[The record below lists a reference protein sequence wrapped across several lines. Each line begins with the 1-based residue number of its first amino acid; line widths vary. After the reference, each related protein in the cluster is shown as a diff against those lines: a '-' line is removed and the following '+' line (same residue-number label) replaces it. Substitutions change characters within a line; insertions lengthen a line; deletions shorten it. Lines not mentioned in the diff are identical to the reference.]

1 MTINHATPN
10 KIAPRNQ
17 LLVGINYPWIDYGWD
32 FGDPPAG
39 WAGADVHAW
48 RAQKRQRIVTD
59 LRRFAELGLFAVR
72 WFVLG
77 DGLSY
82 GTSEDAPQL
91 SNGQWTF
98 CALPRAHAFHRQ
110 LGEDFEF
117 ALQSCA
123 QLNLKLV
130 PSLIDFHWCHQGAR
144 VSPGIIKG
152 GRYELVR
159 NAPRSAEFFDHVLEP
174 LLDISLQRPEAIY
187 AWELINE
194 PEWVT
199 QTRSLFKLRSAAN
212 ETVTQDEM
220 LQFLAAGIGRINQRR
235 LPNGQPA
242 FRSTVGFAHWD
253 TLQDWDSAGL
263 GITLHQF
270 HYYAQDKRR
279 LPHHHFSAEHPCFI
293 GEFATTTHKCWPELQ
308 RADATQP
315 IAARLRCLAEKG
327 YPAAFLW
334 SACATDEA
342 TTWTDDDQ
350 QMMVSF
356 VNTMPQSG
364 RDVV

>member
-1 MTINHATPN
+1 MNNSLADKPAQAN
-10 KIAPRNQ
+10 AM
-17 LLVGINYPWIDYGWD
+17 LVGINYPWVDYGWD
-32 FGDPPAG
+32 FGDPPSG
-39 WAGADVHAW
+39 WAGADVVAW

-59 LRRFAELGLFAVR
+59 LRRFANLGLFAVR
-72 WFVLG
+72 WFMLC

-82 GTSEDAPQL
+82 GTGDDAPQL
-91 SNGQWTF
+91 SNGQWT
-98 CALPRAHAFHRQ
+98 CRALPREHPFHRQ

-117 ALQSCA
+117 ALQTCA

-130 PSLIDFHWCHQGAR
+130 PSLIDFHWCHQGVTA
-144 VSPGIIKG
+144 SPGVIKG
-152 GRYELVR
+152 GRYDLVR
-159 NAPRSAEFFDHVLEP
+159 NPRYSAEFFDHVLEP
-174 LLDISLQRPEAIY
+174 LLDIALRYPQTIY

-199 QTRSLFKLRSAAN
+199 ATRSLFKLRTDAN

-220 LQFLAAGIGRINQRR
+220 LKFLAEGIGRINHRR
-235 LPNGQPA
+235 LPNGQAA

-253 TLQDWDSAGL
+253 TLAAWDSAGL

-270 HYYAQDKRR
+270 HYYAQDERR
-279 LPHHHFSAEHPCFI
+279 IPRHHFSAEYPCFI
-293 GEFATTTHKCWPELQ
+293 GEFATTTHKCWPELR

-315 IAARLRCLAEKG
+315 ITARLRCVAEKG

-356 VNTMPQSG
+356 VHERWPSQKGS
-364 RDVV
+364 D